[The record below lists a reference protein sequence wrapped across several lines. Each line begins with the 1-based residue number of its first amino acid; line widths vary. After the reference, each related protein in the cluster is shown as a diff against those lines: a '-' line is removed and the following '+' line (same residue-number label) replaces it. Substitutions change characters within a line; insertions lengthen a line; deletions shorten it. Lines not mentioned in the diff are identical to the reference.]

1 MNETLGRDHLTTRPA
16 SRPSNCYIVFVM
28 PPNGPSSDANT
39 KDKRKQPPTNNTRA
53 RKRAKTIRKISNQ
66 AVDKAFSNGEL
77 NVDKFVRAR
86 EYEIKALEEGLKS
99 SKHGLVTSAHQEL
112 PKEMRRR
119 TSSLNVKRLP
129 KRLRKRAIREVSI
142 YYVKLS
148 HAYANDSR

>member
-1 MNETLGRDHLTTRPA
+1 
-16 SRPSNCYIVFVM
+16 M
-28 PPNGPSSDANT
+28 PPNGPSSDGNT
-39 KDKRKQPPTNNTRA
+39 KGKRKQPPTNNTRA
-53 RKRAKTIRKISNQ
+53 RKRAKIIDVRKISNQ

-99 SKHGLVTSAHQEL
+99 AKHGLVTRAHQEL
-112 PKEMRRR
+112 PKDMRRR
-119 TSSLNVKRLP
+119 TSSHNVKRLP
-129 KRLRKRAIREVSI
+129 KRLRKRAIREVST